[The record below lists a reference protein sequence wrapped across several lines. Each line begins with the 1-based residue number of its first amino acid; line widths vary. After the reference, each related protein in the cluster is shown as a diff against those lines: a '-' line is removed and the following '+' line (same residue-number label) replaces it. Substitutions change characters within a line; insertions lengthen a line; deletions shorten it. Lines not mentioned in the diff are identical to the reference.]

1 MTQPHRLDRD
11 CPDSDP
17 AADLAQY
24 WESLTLKRGS
34 HRDSPDHDV
43 RDIAVGFD
51 PRVGG
56 AHD

>member
-1 MTQPHRLDRD
+1 MSQPDEIGSN
-11 CPDSDP
+11 CSDSNR
-17 AADLAQY
+17 AAELAQY
-24 WESLTLKRGS
+24 WESLILKRGS
-34 HRDSPDHDV
+34 HMDSLGPDV